1 MKGLSLKILLLLLGL
16 WLAVMAVALP
26 LAALPETA
34 AGRMLVVFPPGV
46 SADARLLAIAEAEGR
61 PVLPV
66 LGGRLWL
73 VESAG
78 EEAEGAGFVGRLKA
92 AGAWAAYRP
101 ETFAVLPNGGC
112 FYISVRKPGPPQP
125 HPPI

>member
-1 MKGLSLKILLLLLGL
+1 MRLLGLKLLLGLAGL

-26 LAALPETA
+26 LAALPGETA
-34 AGRMLVVFPPGV
+34 GRVLVAFPPGLT
-46 SADARLLAIAEAEGR
+46 ADGRLLAIAAAEGR

-73 VESAG
+73 AES
-78 EEAEGAGFVGRLKA
+78 EAPGFVARLEA

-101 ETFAVLPNGGC
+101 AVFAVLPEGGC
-112 FYISVRKPGPPQP
+112 FFISVRKPGPPQP